1 LPIFESVSN
10 YLEADAAEQCAV
22 FFRAQT
28 GMIERLTS
36 ILSDAF
42 SIARAAIEHQY
53 CRRRGVS
60 VEYIEHPTL
69 VIWREVK
76 QAIPAEHG
84 VESTGKL

>member
-1 LPIFESVSN
+1 MSN

-28 GMIERLTS
+28 SMIDRLTS

-42 SIARAAIEHQY
+42 SIARPAIEHHY
-53 CRRRGVS
+53 GRRRGVS
-60 VEYIEHPTL
+60 VEYVEHPTL

-76 QAIPAEHG
+76 QAIPDDHG
-84 VESTGKL
+84 VGSTGEL